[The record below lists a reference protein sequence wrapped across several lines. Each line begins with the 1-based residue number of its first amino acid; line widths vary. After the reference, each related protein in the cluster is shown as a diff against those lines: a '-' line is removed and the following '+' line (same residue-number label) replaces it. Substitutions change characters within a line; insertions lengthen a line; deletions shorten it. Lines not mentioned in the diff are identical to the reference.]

1 MSIELSV
8 GIVNWNTKG
17 YLADCLDSL
26 KQNLPGISYEVIVA
40 DNNSGDGSAEMIKQ
54 RFPWVR
60 LIENSRNLGYAK
72 ANNQIFALA
81 KAERFL
87 LLNPDVII
95 VGEALIKMMRF
106 LDADRSCGAVCP
118 RYLNPDGSFQRFYR
132 RWPDLKVFLV
142 LLSRFF
148 SLAIWF
154 NKRILDAYYYRLPAD
169 TFDRRIELVQPAA
182 SCLMLRSS
190 IFIKTYFL
198 DDQFPIFF
206 NDVDLCRR
214 IHKQGYSIMLLP
226 EAEVIHHLGK
236 SRTLQK
242 QFEEKE
248 YILSWLRYLMK
259 YQGAAAFSI
268 AKAVLF
274 CEYLA
279 LTLSNLSAVFTG
291 NKSRREY
298 IANLR
303 FRRDII
309 LGRGGF

>member
-26 KQNLPGISYEVIVA
+26 RQNLPGIAYEVIVA
-40 DNNSGDGSAEMIKQ
+40 DNNSGDGSAEMIKE
-54 RFPWVR
+54 RFPWVC
-60 LIENSRNLGYAK
+60 LIENSANLGYAK

-81 KAERFL
+81 QGERFL
-87 LLNPDVII
+87 LLNPDVVI
-95 VGEALIKMMRF
+95 VGDALIKMIGF

-132 RWPDLKVFLV
+132 RWPDLKVFLII
-142 LLSRFF
+142 LSRFF
-148 SLAIWF
+148 SRVLCF
-154 NKRILDAYYYRLPAD
+154 DKRILDAYYYRLAAD
-169 TFDRRIELVQPAA
+169 TFDRRTELLQPAA

-190 IFIKTYFL
+190 MFRKTYFL
-198 DDQFPIFF
+198 DEQFPIFF

-214 IHKQGYSIMLLP
+214 IHKQGYSIILLP
-226 EAEVIHHLGK
+226 EAQVIHHLGK
-236 SRTLQK
+236 SRTLVK

-248 YILSWLRYLMK
+248 YILSWLRYLRK
-259 YQGAAAFSI
+259 YQGVAVFII

-274 CEYLA
+274 CEYLV
-279 LTLSNLSAVFTG
+279 LTLINLGGLFMGS
-291 NKSRREY
+291 KSFQEY
-298 IANLR
+298 NANLR